1 MVIKISNAKWASSEE
16 ARHEVER
23 TGLQWGIIGGWED
36 MVFRRKRSRNL
47 QTLSADAALSVKVG
61 ETLKCL
67 LTGKQQIGQ
76 SRDPPIIYLPE
87 EDPGLFLGS

>member
-1 MVIKISNAKWASSEE
+1 VVIKISNAKWATSEE

-23 TGLQWGIIGGWED
+23 AGLQWGSIGGWDD

-47 QTLSADAALSVKVG
+47 QTLSADAVLSVKVG

-67 LTGKQQIGQ
+67 LTGK
-76 SRDPPIIYLPE
+76 
-87 EDPGLFLGS
+87 